1 MKRRYV
7 ILLTACVNPGG
18 MPFTVLND
26 TSERLRQYRE
36 ALDFYLHETT
46 LPIVFCENTLCD
58 FSEDYK
64 EYINKGRLEYITFD
78 GNNFDKSKGKGYG
91 EALIMEEAFRKSVI
105 IKPSDII
112 VKITGRLKVLNI
124 NILINDN
131 IRLFANTIQTM
142 NPSNDFVDSRV
153 IISPFSFFQD
163 SFLPQ
168 KKLIN
173 DNDNLFFEHV
183 LFKSLIQRK
192 CFMFIPFLH
201 IPEILGMSGSNGTA
215 YKPENRNVNKTRYM
229 FDMLGNSIRMER
241 QYDYYRIPLIIKG
254 LIIIIRCSLFL
265 RNKFDYI
272 INNVLIR

>member
-18 MPFTVLND
+18 MTLTVLTD

-36 ALDFYLHETT
+36 ALDFYLLETT

-64 EYINKGRLEYITFD
+64 EYITSGRLEYITFD

-91 EALIMEEAFRKSVI
+91 EALIMEEAFRRSVI

-112 VKITGRLKVLNI
+112 IKITGRLKVLNI
-124 NILINDN
+124 NVLINDN
-131 IRLFANTIQTM
+131 SRLFSNTIQTL

-153 IISPFSFFQD
+153 IISPLSFFQD
-163 SFLPQ
+163 YFLPE
-168 KKLIN
+168 KHLIN

-183 LFKSLIQRK
+183 LFKSLMQRK

-201 IPEILGMSGSNGTA
+201 IPEIIGMSGSNGTE
-215 YKPENRNVNKTRYM
+215 YKQDNLNVNTTKYM
-229 FDMLGNSIRMER
+229 FDMLGNSIRIER
-241 QYDYYRIPLIIKG
+241 QYEYYRIPIMIKG
-254 LIIIIRCSLFL
+254 LFVVIRCLLLL
-265 RNKFDYI
+265 RVKFDYNI
-272 INNVLIR
+272 TF